1 MMQTPL
7 ILTLRFT
14 LLLYDIT
21 LAFTRSRAL
30 TVSINL
36 HSRKKNELTVISKL
50 VRLRT
55 PSKASDQLVKLVCFF
70 KSVISHF
77 TLPDLSTNTF

>member
-21 LAFTRSRAL
+21 LAFAHSRAL

-36 HSRKKNELTVISKL
+36 HSRKNNELTVISKL

-55 PSKASDQLVKLVCFF
+55 PSKASDQVVTFVCFLKLV
-70 KSVISHF
+70 ISYTRPFH
-77 TLPDLSTNTF
+77 

>member
-7 ILTLRFT
+7 ILTLRYT
-14 LLLYDIT
+14 LLLYDII

-30 TVSINL
+30 SVSINL
-36 HSRKKNELTVISKL
+36 QSREKNELTVISKL

-55 PSKASDQLVKLVCFF
+55 LSKASDQLVTFVCFF

-77 TLPDLSTNTF
+77 TIPDLSTNTF

>member
-30 TVSINL
+30 TVYINL
-36 HSRKKNELTVISKL
+36 H
-50 VRLRT
+50 
-55 PSKASDQLVKLVCFF
+55 
-70 KSVISHF
+70 
-77 TLPDLSTNTF
+77 